1 MPKTEGEE
9 PMAMVISW
17 MSPIKKVEVPNSKPN
32 QKTEPEIE
40 EKRDPT
46 TTNS

>member
-1 MPKTEGEE
+1 MLKIEE
-9 PMAMVISW
+9 EELMAMVISW
-17 MSPIKKVEVPNSKPN
+17 MSRINKAAAPNSKPN